1 MARKWK
7 LFFLKK
13 RISNKTRRLRYCA
26 AAGKKRRACGN
37 ESRGSPQKSKFSRY
51 FLQPHFFA
59 HGFLATDFKAQAFL
73 AQAFFAGAFLA
84 AAFLAGAFL
93 AAAFFA
99 GAFLTAAFF
108 TAAFFAGAFLTAAF
122 LAGAFL
128 AAAFLAGAFFATA
141 FFGAAFFT
149 TFFVAMILFFL
160 GCFHVNVAREF
171 RELCSS
177 DARSTEILAP
187 VSGENSAA
195 LAPLKKNPNPA
206 GSLKAAGATPD
217 GVSSK
222 NTPSK
227 NGL

>member
-7 LFFLKK
+7 LFFKKNEFPAKPAGSVAARRREKK
-13 RISNKTRRLRYCA
+13 RGAR
-26 AAGKKRRACGN
+26 GN

-73 AQAFFAGAFLA
+73 AQALFAGTFLAATFLAGAFLA
-84 AAFLAGAFL
+84 TAFLAGAFL
-93 AAAFFA
+93 
-99 GAFLTAAFF
+99 

-149 TFFVAMILFFL
+149 TFFVAMILFLL
-160 GCFHVNVAREF
+160 GCFHVNVARGF

-177 DARSTEILAP
+177 DARSTKILEP
-187 VSGENSAA
+187 ESGENSADI
-195 LAPLKKNPNPA
+195 APLKKNPNPA
-206 GSLKAAGATPD
+206 DALKERGAAPD
-217 GVSSK
+217 GVFSK

>member
-7 LFFLKK
+7 LFFKKNEFPAKPAGSVAARRREKK
-13 RISNKTRRLRYCA
+13 RGAR
-26 AAGKKRRACGN
+26 GN

-84 AAFLAGAFL
+84 AAFLATAFL
-93 AAAFFA
+93 A

-108 TAAFFAGAFLTAAF
+108 T
-122 LAGAFL
+122 
-128 AAAFLAGAFFATA
+128 AAFLAGAFFATA

-149 TFFVAMILFFL
+149 TFFVAMILFLL
-160 GCFHVNVAREF
+160 GCFHVNVARGF

-177 DARSTEILAP
+177 DARSTKILEP
-187 VSGENSAA
+187 ESGENSADI
-195 LAPLKKNPNPA
+195 APLKKNPNPA
-206 GSLKAAGATPD
+206 DALKERGAAPD

>member
-7 LFFLKK
+7 LFFKKNEFPAKPAGSVAARRREKK
-13 RISNKTRRLRYCA
+13 RGAR
-26 AAGKKRRACGN
+26 GN

-73 AQAFFAGAFLA
+73 AQALFAGTFLAATFLAGAFLA
-84 AAFLAGAFL
+84 TAFLAGAFL
-93 AAAFFA
+93 
-99 GAFLTAAFF
+99 

-149 TFFVAMILFFL
+149 TFFVAMILFLL
-160 GCFHVNVAREF
+160 GCFHVNVARGS

-177 DARSTEILAP
+177 DARSTKILGP
-187 VSGENSAA
+187 ESGENSADI
-195 LAPLKKNPNPA
+195 APLKKNPNPA
-206 GSLKAAGATPD
+206 GALGVRGAAPD
-217 GVSSK
+217 GVFSK

>member
-7 LFFLKK
+7 LFFKKNEFPAKPAGSVAARRREKK
-13 RISNKTRRLRYCA
+13 RGAR
-26 AAGKKRRACGN
+26 GN

-84 AAFLAGAFL
+84 AAFLATAFL
-93 AAAFFA
+93 A

-128 AAAFLAGAFFATA
+128 SAAFLGGAFFATS

-149 TFFVAMILFFL
+149 TFFVAMILFLL
-160 GCFHVNVAREF
+160 GCFHVNVARGF

-177 DARSTEILAP
+177 DARSTKILEP
-187 VSGENSAA
+187 ESGENSADI
-195 LAPLKKNPNPA
+195 APLKKNPNPA
-206 GSLKAAGATPD
+206 DALKERGAAPD

>member
-1 MARKWK
+1 M
-7 LFFLKK
+7 
-13 RISNKTRRLRYCA
+13 
-26 AAGKKRRACGN
+26 
-37 ESRGSPQKSKFSRY
+37 
-51 FLQPHFFA
+51 QPHFFA

-84 AAFLAGAFL
+84 AAFLATAFL
-93 AAAFFA
+93 A
-99 GAFLTAAFF
+99 GAFL

-149 TFFVAMILFFL
+149 TFFVAMILFLL
-160 GCFHVNVAREF
+160 GCFHVNVARGF

-177 DARSTEILAP
+177 DARSTKILEP
-187 VSGENSAA
+187 ESGENSADI
-195 LAPLKKNPNPA
+195 APLKKNPNPA
-206 GSLKAAGATPD
+206 GALKERGAAPD

>member
-7 LFFLKK
+7 LFFKKNEFPAKPAGSVAARRREKK
-13 RISNKTRRLRYCA
+13 RGAR
-26 AAGKKRRACGN
+26 GN

-73 AQAFFAGAFLA
+73 AQAFFAGTFLAATFLAGAFLA
-84 AAFLAGAFL
+84 TAFLAGAFL
-93 AAAFFA
+93 
-99 GAFLTAAFF
+99 

-149 TFFVAMILFFL
+149 TFFVAMILFLL
-160 GCFHVNVAREF
+160 GCFHVNVARGS

-177 DARSTEILAP
+177 DARSTKILGP
-187 VSGENSAA
+187 ESGENSADI
-195 LAPLKKNPNPA
+195 APLKKNPNPA
-206 GSLKAAGATPD
+206 GALRERGAAPD

>member
-1 MARKWK
+1 MEA
-7 LFFLKK
+7 FFLKK

-84 AAFLAGAFL
+84 AAFL

>member
-7 LFFLKK
+7 LFFKK
-13 RISNKTRRLRYCA
+13 NEFPAEPPKLRCCE
-26 AAGKKRRACGN
+26 AAGEKKGARGN

-93 AAAFFA
+93 ATAFLA

-108 TAAFFAGAFLTAAF
+108 AAAFLAGAFLTAAF
-122 LAGAFL
+122 FAGAFL

-149 TFFVAMILFFL
+149 TFFVAMILFLL
-160 GCFHVNVAREF
+160 GCFHVNVARGF
-171 RELCSS
+171 RELRSS
-177 DARSTEILAP
+177 DARSTKILEP
-187 VSGENSAA
+187 ESGENSADI
-195 LAPLKKNPNPA
+195 APLKKNPNPA
-206 GSLKAAGATPD
+206 DALRERGAAPA

>member
-7 LFFLKK
+7 LFFKKNEFPAKPAGSVAARRREKK
-13 RISNKTRRLRYCA
+13 RGAR
-26 AAGKKRRACGN
+26 GN

-73 AQAFFAGAFLA
+73 AQALFAGTFLAATFLAGAFLA
-84 AAFLAGAFL
+84 TAFLAGAFL
-93 AAAFFA
+93 
-99 GAFLTAAFF
+99 
-108 TAAFFAGAFLTAAF
+108 TAAFFAGAFLT
-122 LAGAFL
+122 
-128 AAAFLAGAFFATA
+128 AAFLAGAFFATA

-149 TFFVAMILFFL
+149 TFFVAMILFLL
-160 GCFHVNVAREF
+160 GCFHVNVARGS

-177 DARSTEILAP
+177 DARSTKILGP
-187 VSGENSAA
+187 ESGENSADI
-195 LAPLKKNPNPA
+195 APLKKNPNPA
-206 GSLKAAGATPD
+206 GALRERGAAPD
-217 GVSSK
+217 GVFSK

>member
-7 LFFLKK
+7 LFFKKNEFPAKPAGSVAARRREKK
-13 RISNKTRRLRYCA
+13 RGAR
-26 AAGKKRRACGN
+26 GN

-73 AQAFFAGAFLA
+73 AQALFAGTFLAATFLAGAFLA
-84 AAFLAGAFL
+84 TAFLAGAFL
-93 AAAFFA
+93 
-99 GAFLTAAFF
+99 

-149 TFFVAMILFFL
+149 TFFVAMILFLL
-160 GCFHVNVAREF
+160 GCFHVNVARGF

-177 DARSTEILAP
+177 DARSTKILEP
-187 VSGENSAA
+187 ESGENSADI
-195 LAPLKKNPNPA
+195 APLKKNPNPA
-206 GSLKAAGATPD
+206 DALKERGAAPD

>member
-7 LFFLKK
+7 LFFKKNEFPTKPAGSVAARRREKK
-13 RISNKTRRLRYCA
+13 RGAR
-26 AAGKKRRACGN
+26 GN

-93 AAAFFA
+93 ATAFLA

-108 TAAFFAGAFLTAAF
+108 TAAFF
-122 LAGAFL
+122 
-128 AAAFLAGAFFATA
+128 AGAFFATA

-149 TFFVAMILFFL
+149 TFFVAMILFLL
-160 GCFHVNVAREF
+160 GCFHVNVARGF

-177 DARSTEILAP
+177 DARSTKILEP
-187 VSGENSAA
+187 ESGENSADI
-195 LAPLKKNPNPA
+195 APLKKNPNPA
-206 GSLKAAGATPD
+206 DALQKIPLRKTVCKKA
-217 GVSSK
+217 SS
-222 NTPSK
+222 
-227 NGL
+227 

>member
-7 LFFLKK
+7 LFFKKNEFPAKPAGSVAARRREKK
-13 RISNKTRRLRYCA
+13 RGAR
-26 AAGKKRRACGN
+26 GN
-37 ESRGSPQKSKFSRY
+37 ESRGSPQKSKLNRY

-84 AAFLAGAFL
+84 ATFLAGAFL
-93 AAAFFA
+93 ATAFLA

-128 AAAFLAGAFFATA
+128 AAAFFAGAFFATA

-149 TFFVAMILFFL
+149 TFFVAMILFLL
-160 GCFHVNVAREF
+160 GCFHVNVARGF

-177 DARSTEILAP
+177 DARSTKILEP
-187 VSGENSAA
+187 ESGENSADI
-195 LAPLKKNPNPA
+195 APLKKNPNPA
-206 GSLKAAGATPD
+206 GALKERGAAPD

>member
-7 LFFLKK
+7 LFFKKNEFPAKPAGSVAARRREKK
-13 RISNKTRRLRYCA
+13 RGAR
-26 AAGKKRRACGN
+26 GN

-73 AQAFFAGAFLA
+73 AQALFAGTFLAATFLAGAFLA
-84 AAFLAGAFL
+84 TAFLAGAFL
-93 AAAFFA
+93 
-99 GAFLTAAFF
+99 

-149 TFFVAMILFFL
+149 TFFVAMILFLL
-160 GCFHVNVAREF
+160 GCFHVNVARGS

-177 DARSTEILAP
+177 DARSTKILGP
-187 VSGENSAA
+187 ESGENSADI
-195 LAPLKKNPNPA
+195 APLKKNPNPA
-206 GSLKAAGATPD
+206 GALRERGAAPD
-217 GVSSK
+217 GVFSK